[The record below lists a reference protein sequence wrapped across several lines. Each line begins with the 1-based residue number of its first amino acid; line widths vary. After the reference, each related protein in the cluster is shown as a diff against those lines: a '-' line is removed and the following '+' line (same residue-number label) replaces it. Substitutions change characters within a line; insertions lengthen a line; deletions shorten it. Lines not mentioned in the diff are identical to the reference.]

1 MLSPHPGIISG
12 PDETFLREGD
22 HETETGAA
30 TCSSTHPPPAFSQ
43 CAPARPASRRK
54 SLGAEALNGSTIV
67 IVTHPPVAAAA
78 GVRHAGAPSR
88 GDGTRA
94 LTTVVD
100 TDAHA
105 RGHGRDR
112 WLAGWLGW
120 SRRHRPPWHHHARE
134 AQGGGARAP
143 AGCVSRGG
151 DAVVLCCVWCHPGKG
166 PWPQLHNKVHEPAYR
181 PAAAL
186 READQLMRAAARTGT
201 SRSVGLLALPAI
213 KLHSTYGKKG
223 ANYLRLFL
231 LLRTTSSVE

>member
-1 MLSPHPGIISG
+1 MQQH
-12 PDETFLREGD
+12 
-22 HETETGAA
+22 
-30 TCSSTHPPPAFSQ
+30 
-43 CAPARPASRRK
+43 APAACLFPVCPGPASKQTQKPR
-54 SLGAEALNGSTIV
+54 SGGPQPCIV

-120 SRRHRPPWHHHARE
+120 RRRHRPPWHHHARE